1 MNHRIWINIKQIEE
15 KLVVLVVPNAK
26 NRSLIQYKDY
36 VGPSA
41 VGSNTLVYVIHFQG
55 VRRDN
60 LGLEPGD
67 LNLGMDL
74 DKDLNLRTPMEIK

>member
-1 MNHRIWINIKQIEE
+1 VNYCKWINIKQIKE
-15 KLVVLVVPNAK
+15 KSVVLVVPHSK

-36 VGPSA
+36 VGPNA
-41 VGSNTLVYVIHFQG
+41 VGCNTLMYVIHFQV

-60 LGLEPGD
+60 PGLEPTD
-67 LNLGMDL
+67 LNLSMDL

>member
-1 MNHRIWINIKQIEE
+1 VNYRIWINIKQIEE
-15 KLVVLVVPNAK
+15 KLVVLVVPHAK

-41 VGSNTLVYVIHFQG
+41 VGCNTLVYVIHFQG
-55 VRRDN
+55 VRRDKP
-60 LGLEPGD
+60 GMEPRD
-67 LNLGMDL
+67 LNLSMDL